1 MKKNN
6 EPTETKGIKGIQDNF
21 KKYLDSKRRIVIK
34 IGTQVLLDEEG
45 KLSPHSFKRICA
57 FVHSLILQ
65 KKEVILVSSGA
76 IAAGKDLLDIKPVI
90 GSFSIPQKQAFAAC
104 GQPVLMKNYDSAFK
118 KYGLKTAQILLTKED
133 VSVRKRFT
141 NARNTINELLG
152 SGVIPIINENDTVSY
167 EEIKFSDND
176 YLSSLVLNLVCA
188 DLFIV
193 LSNVDGVFDKNPAV
207 YADAKR
213 IKVISDIENYIK
225 NFKDGSKSAHGTG
238 GMKSKLY
245 AAFIAASAGI
255 DTVIASGKDKKRLDD
270 LAKGRLSGTFIVSS
284 GGNKISK
291 KKHWLLF
298 GMEKAGEIIVDNG
311 AVEAITHQN
320 KSLLSGGIIKIKGD
334 FKKGDG
340 VYVLDEKGTVLS
352 KGITNLDS
360 DDIKKIKGLSSE
372 EIEAKFG
379 KDDISSLVVHKNKMV
394 VNI

>member
-1 MKKNN
+1 M
-6 EPTETKGIKGIQDNF
+6 DNF
-21 KKYLDSKRRIVIK
+21 KEYLDSKRRIVIK

-45 KLSPHSFKRICA
+45 KLSPYSFKRICA
-57 FVHSLILQ
+57 FANSLISQ
-65 KKEVILVSSGA
+65 EKEVILVSSGA
-76 IAAGKDLLDIKPVI
+76 IAAGKDLLDIKPVT

-118 KYGLKTAQILLTKED
+118 KYGLKTAQVLLTKED

-141 NARNTINELLG
+141 NARNTINELLNN
-152 SGVIPIINENDTVSY
+152 GVIPIINENDTVSY

-193 LSNVDGVFDKNPAV
+193 LSNVKGVFDKNPSV
-207 YADAKR
+207 YSDAKPVK
-213 IKVISDIENYIK
+213 IINDIENYIK
-225 NFKDGSKSAHGTG
+225 NFKDGSKSAYGTG

-245 AAFIAASAGI
+245 ASFIAASAGI
-255 DTVIASGKDKKRLDD
+255 DTVIASGKDKKSLDS
-270 LAKGRLSGTFIVSS
+270 LAKGRLCGTLVVSS
-284 GGNKISK
+284 RGNKISK

-298 GMEKAGEIIVDNG
+298 GMEKAGEIIVDKG

-320 KSLLSGGIIKIKGD
+320 KSLLAGGIIKIKGD

-372 EIEAKFG
+372 EIETKFG
-379 KDDISSLVVHKNKMV
+379 KDDISSLVVHKDKMV

>member
-1 MKKNN
+1 MK
-6 EPTETKGIKGIQDNF
+6 ELTELKGLTELRDNF
-21 KKYLDSKRRIVIK
+21 KKYLDSKRRVVIK

-45 KLSPHSFKRICA
+45 KLSSHSFKRICA

-65 KKEVILVSSGA
+65 EKEVILVSSGA
-76 IAAGKDLLDIKPVI
+76 IAAGKDLLDIKPVT

-118 KYGLKTAQILLTKED
+118 KYRLKTAQILLTKED

-141 NARNTINELLG
+141 NARNTINELLNN
-152 SGVIPIINENDTVSY
+152 GVIPIINENDTVSY

-193 LSNVDGVFDKNPAV
+193 LSNVNGVFDKNPSV
-207 YADAKR
+207 YSDAKPVK
-213 IKVISDIENYIK
+213 IINDIENYIK
-225 NFKDGSKSAHGTG
+225 NFKDGSKSANGTG

-255 DTVIASGKDKKRLDD
+255 DTVIASGKDKKSLDS
-270 LAKGRLSGTFIVSS
+270 LAKGRLCGTLVVSS
-284 GGNKISK
+284 RGNKISK

-298 GMEKAGEIIVDNG
+298 GMEKAGEIIVDKG

-320 KSLLSGGIIKIKGD
+320 KSLLAGGIIKIKGD

>member
-1 MKKNN
+1 MK
-6 EPTETKGIKGIQDNF
+6 ELTELKGLTELRDNF
-21 KKYLDSKRRIVIK
+21 KKYLDSKRRVVIK

-45 KLSPHSFKRICA
+45 KLSSHSFKRICA

-65 KKEVILVSSGA
+65 EKEVILVSSGA
-76 IAAGKDLLDIKPVI
+76 IAAGKDLLDIKPVT

-118 KYGLKTAQILLTKED
+118 KYRLKTAQILLTKED

-141 NARNTINELLG
+141 NARNTINELLNN
-152 SGVIPIINENDTVSY
+152 GVIPIINENDTVSY

-193 LSNVDGVFDKNPAV
+193 LSNVNGVFDKNPSV
-207 YADAKR
+207 YSDAKPVK
-213 IKVISDIENYIK
+213 IINDIENYIK
-225 NFKDGSKSAHGTG
+225 NFKDGSKSANGTG

-245 AAFIAASAGI
+245 ASFIAASAGI
-255 DTVIASGKDKKRLDD
+255 DTVIASGKDKKSLDS
-270 LAKGRLSGTFIVSS
+270 LAKGRLCGTLVVSS
-284 GGNKISK
+284 RGNKISK

-298 GMEKAGEIIVDNG
+298 GMEKAGEIIVDKG

-320 KSLLSGGIIKIKGD
+320 KSLLAGGIIKIKGD

-360 DDIKKIKGLSSE
+360 GDIKKIKGLSSE

>member
-21 KKYLDSKRRIVIK
+21 KEYLDSKRRIVIK

-57 FVHSLILQ
+57 FVNSLILQ
-65 KKEVILVSSGA
+65 GKEVILVSSGA
-76 IAAGKDLLDIKPVI
+76 IAAGKDLLGIKPSAS
-90 GSFSIPQKQAFAAC
+90 GFSIPQKQAFAAC
-104 GQPVLMKNYDSAFK
+104 GQPVLMKNYDSFFK
-118 KYGLKTAQILLTKED
+118 KYGIKTAQILLTKED

-141 NARNTINELLG
+141 NARNTINELLDN
-152 SGVIPIINENDTVSY
+152 GVIPIINENDTVSY

-193 LSNVDGVFDKNPAV
+193 LSNVKGVFDKNPAV
-207 YADAKR
+207 YSDAKPV
-213 IKVISDIENYIK
+213 KVISNIENYIK
-225 NFKDGSKSAHGTG
+225 NFKDGSKSAYGTG

-245 AAFIAASAGI
+245 ASFIAASTGI
-255 DTVIASGKDKKRLDD
+255 DTVIASGKDKKSLDS
-270 LAKGRLSGTFIVSS
+270 LVKGRLCGTLVVSS
-284 GGNKISK
+284 CGNKINK

-298 GMEKAGEIIVDNG
+298 GMEKAGEIIVDKG
-311 AVEAITHQN
+311 AVEAIAHQN
-320 KSLLSGGIIKIKGD
+320 KSLLAGGIIKIKGD

-340 VYVLDEKGTVLS
+340 VYVLDEKGTVLF
-352 KGITNLDS
+352 KGISNLDS

-379 KDDISSLVVHKNKMV
+379 KDNISSLVVHKDKMV
-394 VNI
+394 ANI